1 MSAPTKFEK
10 AYIRRIQFSSLF
22 KMCFLGGLVLIGPF
36 MLLCGIAALFGAH
49 TIEFNGRYVTGMFGF
64 IQSLIMILV
73 SSAGLAL
80 CFGSIC
86 YFGIRV
92 AGRFFS
98 LELGF
103 IRSEN
108 RPNHALQ
115 TMRFAVTSA
124 AAPANRMSDLKR
136 SAFLREVRTTAS
148 ESPGEKTARG
158 PKRKKLSCAARK

>member
-64 IQSLIMILV
+64 IQSLIMIPV
-73 SSAGLAL
+73 FAAGMAL

-86 YFGIRV
+86 YVGIRV

-98 LELGF
+98 LELAF
-103 IRSEN
+103 LRSEN
-108 RPNHALQ
+108 RPNQALLP
-115 TMRFAVTSA
+115 TPMPVTPAA
-124 AAPANRMSDLKR
+124 AAPVAPGTGAADL
-136 SAFLREVRTTAS
+136 
-148 ESPGEKTARG
+148 
-158 PKRKKLSCAARK
+158 